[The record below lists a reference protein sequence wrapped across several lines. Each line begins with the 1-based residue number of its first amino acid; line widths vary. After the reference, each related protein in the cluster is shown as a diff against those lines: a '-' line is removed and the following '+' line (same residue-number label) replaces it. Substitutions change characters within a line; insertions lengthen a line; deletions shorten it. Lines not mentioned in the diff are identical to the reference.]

1 MFAGCNSC
9 CFAAVLSGG
18 FRVMWFCSFEQCVRA
33 SAVLISAKRKR
44 VSGKGIFQT
53 DTWLTEQLLQLEV
66 HGRQAVFLH

>member
-1 MFAGCNSC
+1 MFAGCNLC

-18 FRVMWFCSFEQCVRA
+18 FRVSDSVHLSGVCA
-33 SAVLISAKRKR
+33 SVVLISAKRKT